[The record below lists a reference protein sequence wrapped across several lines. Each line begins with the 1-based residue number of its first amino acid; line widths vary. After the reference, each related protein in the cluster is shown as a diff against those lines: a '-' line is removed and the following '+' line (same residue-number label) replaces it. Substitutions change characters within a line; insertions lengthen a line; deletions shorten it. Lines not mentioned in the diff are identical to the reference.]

1 MCVDNSTSLKYSSND
16 ALIMIHYGRHLPRND
31 IPYESIAFAVCKQ
44 RISLDV
50 VILVNERRT
59 CDKPGMIDK
68 ASSSF
73 PFPSLFSFLILPCIT
88 FTVFCFILLYLH
100 FPCIVV
106 EKPYTCPIFSNKRF
120 LFLSLIVYYF
130 SFFYNLI
137 ILKNTLFVVRV
148 FQFL

>member
-16 ALIMIHYGRHLPRND
+16 TLVMIHYGRHLPRND
-31 IPYESIAFAVCKQ
+31 IPYESISFAVCKQ
-44 RISLDV
+44 RISPDV
-50 VILVNERRT
+50 IILVNERRT

-73 PFPSLFSFLILPCIT
+73 PFPSLFSFLFILPCIT

-106 EKPYTCPIFSNKRF
+106 HI
-120 LFLSLIVYYF
+120 LFHSICRSFAIYLSTVILIV
-130 SFFYNLI
+130 SFFLI
-137 ILKNTLFVVRV
+137 
-148 FQFL
+148 